1 MKPTL
6 RQKLTYR
13 YEQFIGKGGSGIFLS
28 LLIFFLLGYLFVF
41 ALRIFLPEESSGL
54 LTGAWRTLKE
64 VMDPGNVSLGDGE
77 SFISRFVTFVG
88 VIIGVV
94 LFSMVIAFITTSI
107 DTTLMEV
114 RKGRGKIWEE
124 NHTIILGWNERVL
137 DIIQELIIANE
148 SQKSACIIIL
158 ANGIEKELMDDEI
171 KSRISDFKTTRVV
184 TTPGYPASINELKR
198 IQADKAK
205 SVIVM
210 AQCSGNIT
218 QEDKDNSDNLVLK
231 IIMALRTFKVN
242 NPNFAIISEI
252 FSSEKRS
259 LISYFQDDSIV
270 AIDSWNMLGKLMV
283 QTSLTGGLEVVYD
296 ELFGFD
302 GSEIYFYKAEW
313 GDIAFRDLAY
323 HFPNGIPVGIY
334 RPQEGKAHS
343 DCIIIRP
350 DKDTKMQKE
359 DELLILTEDDSLLHF
374 SAEVLV
380 QPHHHELSNK
390 TLTNN
395 TKKILMMGWHEV
407 SQIYINEVSDYL
419 EKVVFDIM
427 IANPDEELILLI
439 DSLKESNKNFQINL
453 IEKNP
458 LNLNEL
464 TEVNPLDYDI
474 VIILSQDS
482 HNHDPEKVDADTLMI
497 LLLLR
502 KLYRESGKSKDD
514 NKIITQLLNSENQE
528 LIQQTDVDD
537 FIISNKLITKIL
549 AQLSEQP
556 RMKWV
561 YDELFKAEGSEIY
574 IKPAD
579 LYFKNLPVTLP
590 FSDVIGVASQRDEIC
605 IGYRLGLNSHKPDT
619 HFGIKLNPDKKQNIT
634 LTKEDFLVVVS
645 ENER

>member
-6 RQKLTYR
+6 RQKITYS
-13 YEQFIGKGGSGIFLS
+13 YEQFIGRGGSGIFWS
-28 LLIFFLLGYLFVF
+28 LLILFLLGYIFVF
-41 ALRIFLPEESSGL
+41 ALRILLPEESSGFM
-54 LTGAWRTLKE
+54 TGAWRTLKE

-77 SFISRFVTFVG
+77 SFLSRLVTFVG

-124 NHTIILGWNERVL
+124 GHTIILGWNERVL
-137 DIIQELIIANE
+137 DIIQELIVANE

-158 ANGIEKELMDDEI
+158 ANGIDKEVMDDEI
-171 KSRISDFKTTRVV
+171 KSRISDFKTTKVI
-184 TTPGYPASINELKR
+184 TTPGYPASISELKR
-198 IQADKAK
+198 IQAGKAK

-210 AQCSGNIT
+210 AQCSGNIS
-218 QEDKDNSDNLVLK
+218 QEDKELSDNLVLK
-231 IIMALRTFKVN
+231 IIMALRTFKTA
-242 NPNFAIISEI
+242 NPDFAIISEI
-252 FSSEKRS
+252 FNSDKRA
-259 LISYFQDDSIV
+259 LISYFEDDSIV

-302 GSEIYFYKAEW
+302 GSEIYFYKADW

-323 HFPNGIPVGIY
+323 HFPNGIPLGIF
-334 RPQEGKAHS
+334 RPEEGKPHS
-343 DCIIIRP
+343 ECIMIRP
-350 DKDTKMQKE
+350 DKNTKMQKN
-359 DELLILTEDDSLLHF
+359 DELLILSEDDSLLKFNPEIIVHPHTL
-374 SAEVLV
+374 ELNNKVLKN
-380 QPHHHELSNK
+380 SD
-390 TLTNN
+390 
-395 TKKILMMGWHEV
+395 KKILMMGWHEV
-407 SQIYINEVSDYL
+407 SEIYINEVSDYL
-419 EKVVFDIM
+419 DDVVFDIM
-427 IANPDEELILLI
+427 IASPDEELIALI
-439 DSLKESNKNFQINL
+439 ESLKTENAHFNIRL

-458 LNLNEL
+458 LDLEDL
-464 TEVNPLDYDI
+464 TAVNPLSYDI

-502 KLYRESGKSKDD
+502 KLYKESGKSKDE

-537 FIISNKLITKIL
+537 FIISNRLITKIL

-579 LYFKNLPVTLP
+579 LYFTSLPATVP
-590 FSDVIGVASQRDEIC
+590 FADILALASQRDEIC
-605 IGYRLGLNSHKPDT
+605 LGYRLGSGSHNPES
-619 HFGIKLNPDKKQNIT
+619 HFGIKLNPDKNQNVTISQGDY
-634 LTKEDFLVVVS
+634 LIVVA
-645 ENER
+645 ENEK

>member
-6 RQKLTYR
+6 RQKITYS
-13 YEQFIGKGGSGIFLS
+13 YEQFIGKGGSGIFWS
-28 LLIFFLLGYLFVF
+28 LLILFLLGYIFVF
-41 ALRIFLPEESSGL
+41 ALRILLPEESSGFM
-54 LTGAWRTLKE
+54 TGAWRTLKE

-77 SFISRFVTFVG
+77 SFLSRLVTFVG

-124 NHTIILGWNERVL
+124 GHTIILGWNERVL
-137 DIIQELIIANE
+137 DIIQELIVANE

-158 ANGIEKELMDDEI
+158 ANGIDKEVMDDEI
-171 KSRISDFKTTRVV
+171 KSRISDFKTTKVI
-184 TTPGYPASINELKR
+184 TTPGYPASISELKR
-198 IQADKAK
+198 IQAGKAK

-210 AQCSGNIT
+210 AQCSGNIS
-218 QEDKDNSDNLVLK
+218 QEDKELSDNLVLK
-231 IIMALRTFKVN
+231 IIMALRTFKTA
-242 NPNFAIISEI
+242 NPDFAIISEI
-252 FSSEKRS
+252 FNSDKRA
-259 LISYFQDDSIV
+259 LISYFEDDSIV

-302 GSEIYFYKAEW
+302 GSEIYFYKADW

-323 HFPNGIPVGIY
+323 HFPNGIPLGIF
-334 RPQEGKAHS
+334 RPEEGKPHS
-343 DCIIIRP
+343 ECIMIRP
-350 DKDTKMQKE
+350 DKNTKMQKN
-359 DELLILTEDDSLLHF
+359 DELLILSEDDSLLKFNPEIIVHPHTLELNNKVLKN
-374 SAEVLV
+374 SA
-380 QPHHHELSNK
+380 
-390 TLTNN
+390 
-395 TKKILMMGWHEV
+395 KKILMMGWHEV
-407 SQIYINEVSDYL
+407 SEIYINEVSDYL
-419 EKVVFDIM
+419 DDVVFDIM
-427 IANPDEELILLI
+427 IASPDEELIALI
-439 DSLKESNKNFQINL
+439 ETLKTENAHFNIRL

-458 LNLNEL
+458 LDLEDL
-464 TEVNPLDYDI
+464 TAVNPLSYDI

-502 KLYRESGKSKDD
+502 KLYKESGKSKDE

-537 FIISNKLITKIL
+537 FIISNRLITKIL

-579 LYFKNLPVTLP
+579 LYFTSLPATVP
-590 FSDVIGVASQRDEIC
+590 FADILALVSQRDEIC
-605 IGYRLGLNSHKPDT
+605 LGYRLGSGSHNPES
-619 HFGIKLNPDKKQNIT
+619 HFGIKLNPDKNQNVTISQGDY
-634 LTKEDFLVVVS
+634 LIVVA
-645 ENER
+645 ENEK